1 MAFSL
6 FERWSPEYALNNA
19 FADMGAYGLDGLK
32 KHLTSNALKTVNG
45 VESVANRPEVSLITS
60 TLLGGNAVSVL
71 LDKLSECDWSIGE
84 VMKGSET
91 SKAIICFDY
100 QDKMTGSVEVSMIK
114 EGDIWKI
121 DSLAMPKFDK
131 FTLPVGN
138 TEVTAE

>member
-1 MAFSL
+1 M
-6 FERWSPEYALNNA
+6 
-19 FADMGAYGLDGLK
+19 
-32 KHLTSNALKTVNG
+32 
-45 VESVANRPEVSLITS
+45 ESVANRPEVSLITS

-91 SKAIICFDY
+91 SKAIIGFDY
-100 QDKMTGSVEVSMIK
+100 QDKMTGSIEVSMIK

>member
-1 MAFSL
+1 
-6 FERWSPEYALNNA
+6 
-19 FADMGAYGLDGLK
+19 MGAYGLDGLK

-45 VESVANRPEVSLITS
+45 MESVANRPEVSLITS

-71 LDKLSECDWSIGE
+71 LDKLSECDWTIGE

-100 QDKMTGSVEVSMIK
+100 QDKMTGSIELSMIK

-131 FTLPVGN
+131 FTLPVLD
-138 TEVTAE
+138 TEVAAE